1 MKRRI
6 LTCIIAAALCFSLAA
21 CADTDTHYE
30 VSINDDGYIVV
41 NGETT
46 DVQVPT
52 DNTTPEPSEPTTV
65 TAYEMWKKDH
75 PDYTGNEEQWMQD
88 LTTGLLA
95 DKQVYTPIRSGNY
108 DGTLASG
115 AVTAIEPNDTDL
127 NSSESTSPTLALRN
141 AVISL
146 RQPLILPVD
155 TNASWEITIEGIL
168 MPDGLPGGNNAGGQF
183 FSNNSPEIN
192 DGRLYFGINKAN
204 KVIYMGAYIL
214 DRYLNYCWDA
224 SGIDFAQKHTYT
236 FSLRG
241 GIYYMSVDGN
251 NGVGLSKLNENN
263 GSTSNGTAEQLS
275 NELSEKI
282 YALSGQKFLTLAY
295 MGTESFPVNMNLY
308 SVKCETSSI
317 YGYRNLS
324 AHPLHNKNIYYLG
337 SSITLG
343 NNGDTEQCSFA
354 NMIHSITGN
363 SFYKEAIDGT
373 PLAGGGAD
381 SYTSRMDRT
390 LPADADAVVVQLSTN
405 DFSQGRKVGD
415 VTADDVVSP
424 SAFDKNTICG
434 SIEYIISK
442 AKTRRRQVYF
452 YTCIVKNNWPY
463 RTTYESFIENKLK
476 AICDKWNVVLIDTFN
491 AHYTQ
496 VGSYMNDDI
505 HPNRVCY
512 ATAMT
517 PRFMATF
524 LDNM

>member
-1 MKRRI
+1 MKKR
-6 LTCIIAAALCFSLAA
+6 LLACIVAAALCFSLAA
-21 CADTDTHYE
+21 CADPETNYE
-30 VSINDDGYIVV
+30 VSVNGDGYVVV

-46 DVQVPT
+46 DVKVPT
-52 DNTTPEPSEPTTV
+52 ESTPSAPTDPVTV
-65 TAYEMWKKDH
+65 TAYEMWKQDH
-75 PDYTGNEEQWMQD
+75 PDYTGSEDQWMQD

-95 DKQVYTPIRSGNY
+95 DKHVYTPVRSGNY
-108 DGTLASG
+108 DGTLAAG
-115 AVTAIEPNDTDL
+115 AATAIEPNSTDYG
-127 NSSESTSPTLALRN
+127 SSDDTSPMLELKN

-146 RQPLILPVD
+146 REPIVLPID
-155 TNASWEITIEGIL
+155 ANASWEITIEGIL
-168 MPDGLPGGNNAGGQF
+168 MPDGNGGGQF
-183 FSNNSPEIN
+183 FSNNSPEIT

-204 KVIYMGAYIL
+204 KVIYMGAYIQ

-224 SGIDFAQKHTYT
+224 SDVDFSQKHTYT

-241 GIYYMSVDGN
+241 GVYYMSVDGS
-251 NGVGLSKLNENN
+251 NGAGLCKLNENN
-263 GSTSNGTAEQLS
+263 GAVNSGTAEQLS
-275 NELSEKI
+275 TELSEKI

-295 MGTESFPVNMNLY
+295 MGTQSFPLNMNLY

-317 YGYRNLS
+317 YGYKTLG

-343 NNGDTEQCSFA
+343 NNGDTEHCSFA
-354 NMIHSITGN
+354 NMIHSLTGN
-363 SFYKEAIDGT
+363 PFYKEAIDGT

-381 SYTSRMDRT
+381 SYTARMDKT

-415 VTADDVVSP
+415 VTAEDVVSP

-434 SIEYIISK
+434 SIEYIIAK

-452 YTCIVKNNWPY
+452 YTCIVKNNWSH
-463 RTTYESFIENKLK
+463 RAAYENFIQNKLK
-476 AICDKWNVVLIDTFN
+476 AVCDKWNVVLIDTFN

-496 VGSYMNDDI
+496 VGNYMNDDI